1 MRVIS
6 WGLRA
11 GLHRDNG
18 ASRTE
23 LRAADPSLN
32 RSRPL
37 PPTHRWLT
45 RSNDGSATERLR
57 EPQAER
63 RRSATSVRAGG
74 A

>member
-1 MRVIS
+1 MRAFS

-11 GLHRDNG
+11 GLHGDNG
-18 ASRTE
+18 AFKDRVTCIRPE
-23 LRAADPSLN
+23 PEPVQTAAADPSL
-32 RSRPL
+32 
-37 PPTHRWLT
+37 LT
-45 RSNDGSATERLR
+45 RSTDGSATERLR